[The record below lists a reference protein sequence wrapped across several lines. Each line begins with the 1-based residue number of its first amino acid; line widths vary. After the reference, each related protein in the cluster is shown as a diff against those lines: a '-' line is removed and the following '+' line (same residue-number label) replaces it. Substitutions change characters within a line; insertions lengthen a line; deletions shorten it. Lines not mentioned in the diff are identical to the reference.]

1 MKEVRKA
8 VEDGW
13 KSRRSKQSG
22 EKPKENKNQA
32 GTRR

>member
-8 VEDGW
+8 IEDGW

-22 EKPKENKNQA
+22 EKPEEIEN
-32 GTRR
+32 